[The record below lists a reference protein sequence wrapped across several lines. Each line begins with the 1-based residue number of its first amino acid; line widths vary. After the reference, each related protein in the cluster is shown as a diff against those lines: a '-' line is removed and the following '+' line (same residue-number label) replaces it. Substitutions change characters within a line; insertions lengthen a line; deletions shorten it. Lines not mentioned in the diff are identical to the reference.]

1 MLSVCYRPKQTDTQP
16 EEASSKMGNE
26 NRYWRDPALGEAID
40 VDTRGGK
47 LRAFSAGSGEPIVFV
62 HGALVNANLW
72 RKVVPLLAPDFRCIT
87 LDMPL
92 GSHELAMP
100 HADLSPTGLADLIA
114 DAITGLGV
122 ERPTLV
128 GNDSGGALSQIAV
141 ARHPD
146 LVGRLVLTSCDAYD
160 EFPPRFFSVLLWPT
174 RFPALSRALFAPLRI
189 RALRETPLA
198 FGWLMHTKLDERAGD
213 SYVLPPL
220 TSPEAGADFSRFMR
234 TANGSHTMA
243 AIEKLRSFDRPA
255 LIAWSRDDKFFHA
268 GERLAADIPGAR
280 LEWIENARTFSMED
294 QPERLA
300 ELVAGFV
307 REPTPVEA

>member
-1 MLSVCYRPKQTDTQP
+1 MLSSAADVNQGG
-16 EEASSKMGNE
+16 AKMGNE
-26 NRYWRDPALGEAID
+26 YRYWRDPALGEATE
-40 VDTRGGK
+40 VETSGGRI
-47 LRAFSAGSGEPIVFV
+47 RAFTAGSGEPIVFV

-72 RKVVPLLAPDFRCIT
+72 RKVVPILAPDFRCVT

-100 HADLSPTGLADLIA
+100 QADLSPTGLADLIA
-114 DAITGLGV
+114 EAIGALGL

-160 EFPPRFFSVLLWPT
+160 EFPPRFFEVLLWPT
-174 RFPALSRALFAPLRI
+174 RYPALARALFAPLRI
-189 RALRETPLA
+189 RALRETPMA
-198 FGWLMHTKLDERAGD
+198 FGWLMHSKLDDRAGD
-213 SYVLPPL
+213 SYVLPAL
-220 TSPEAGADFSRFMR
+220 TSPESGADFARFMR
-234 TANGSHTMA
+234 TANGSYTME
-243 AIEKLRSFDRPA
+243 AIEKLRSFDRPV

-268 GERLAADIPGAR
+268 GERLASDIPGAR
-280 LEWIENARTFSMED
+280 LEWIDNARTFSMED

-307 REPTPVEA
+307 REPAAVKA